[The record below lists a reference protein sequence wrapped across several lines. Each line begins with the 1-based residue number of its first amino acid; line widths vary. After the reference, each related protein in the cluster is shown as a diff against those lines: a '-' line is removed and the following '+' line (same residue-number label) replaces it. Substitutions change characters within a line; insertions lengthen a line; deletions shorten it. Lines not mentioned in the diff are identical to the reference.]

1 MGTTFFATDLYFAP
15 SISRTIKTESY
26 IGEIPMPHLSFLI
39 CFRNGSD
46 SSIPDTSQ
54 VCLIT
59 SEVYG
64 IERDKSK
71 IKSSFRPLG
80 LGFSELNP
88 HIPNAFTALFINL
101 GTSDETGS
109 IPGDTSSYSEGLIQN
124 ALYVSQLRRSPIG
137 ITFCGT
143 FNSGRFIKID
153 LPFLSPFSHNCNVT
167 PISCM

>member
-1 MGTTFFATDLYFAP
+1 
-15 SISRTIKTESY
+15 
-26 IGEIPMPHLSFLI
+26 MPHLSFLI